1 MSENVNDN
9 EFSGNVIRPF
19 QLESSS
25 LRGRILRLNTVLDD
39 ILKPHGYPMEISQLL
54 GEVVTLSALFS
65 SMLKFDGIFTL
76 QIYGDGAVSMLVA
89 DMTSDGDIRGCATFS
104 EEKFNT
110 LKDQKTT
117 GLHDLLGKGYLA
129 FTVDQGEDTERY
141 QGIVELKGDNLIDS
155 VQHYFVQ
162 SEQLNTAIMIAVEKN
177 NSKNG
182 EGAWH
187 SAGLM
192 LQHMP
197 SDGGHETAPAV
208 DVSQYSNVSNFNED
222 DWRRAMILMES
233 CKREELLSDDLSSHD
248 VLPRLF
254 HEEGVRVFEP
264 APLQHQCRCSQERVE
279 NVFKMLSDEE
289 RQDMVVDGKIIMT
302 CEFCS
307 KDYNVKPLS

>member
-9 EFSGNVIRPF
+9 EFLGNVIRPF

-39 ILKPHGYPMEISQLL
+39 ILKPHDYPMEISQLL

-104 EEKFNT
+104 EEKFNM
-110 LKDQKTT
+110 LKGNKTT

-129 FTVDQGEDTERY
+129 FTVDQGEDTDRY

-155 VQHYFVQ
+155 VQHYFMQ
-162 SEQLNTAIMIAVEKN
+162 SEQVNTAIMIAVERNDK
-177 NSKNG
+177 
-182 EGAWH
+182 EAWH

-197 SDGGHETAPAV
+197 SDGGHEVVPAV
-208 DVSQYSNVSNFNED
+208 DITRYSNVSNLNED

-233 CKREELLSDDLSSHD
+233 CQREELLSYDLSSHD
-248 VLPRLF
+248 VLLRLF

-264 APLQHQCRCSQERVE
+264 SPLQHQCRCSQERVE

-289 RQDMVVDGKIIMT
+289 RQDMVVDGRIIMT

-307 KDYNVKPLS
+307 KDYNVEPLS